1 MDVSFQLYSA
11 RNFTPWDSVLDHLAG
26 LGYTQVEGFGG
37 VYADAP
43 AFRAALDARGL
54 SMPSGHF
61 FPLASFEADFD
72 KTITA
77 ARALGMTQLYCPAPD
92 ESYRKDAD
100 AGAWRDLAARLETVA
115 KRVQDAGL
123 RFGWHNHHWEF
134 MALPTGE
141 IPMQILLDGAPSMEW
156 EADIAWIVRGG
167 ADPLAWI
174 AANAARITAAHVKDI
189 APAGQAT
196 DEDGWADVGT
206 GVMDWPAITRAL
218 RAAGVSL
225 FVMEHDNPS
234 DLARFA
240 SRSITN
246 FRTF

>member
-11 RNFTPWDSVLDHLAG
+11 RNFTPWEGVLDHLAA

-37 VYADAP
+37 VYQDAP

-61 FPLASFEADFD
+61 FPLASFEEDFD
-72 KTITA
+72 KTIA
-77 ARALGMTQLYCPAPD
+77 AANALGMKQLYCPAPD
-92 ESYRKDAD
+92 DAYREGADAD
-100 AGAWRDLAARLETVA
+100 AWRDLAARLEIAA

-134 MALPTGE
+134 MHLPTGE
-141 IPMQILLDGAPSMEW
+141 IPMALLLEGAPSMEW

-167 ADPLAWI
+167 GDPLAWI
-174 AANAARITAAHVKDI
+174 ADHGDRITAAHVKDI
-189 APAGQAT
+189 APEGDCA
-196 DEDGWADVGT
+196 DEDGWADVGE
-206 GVMDWPAITRAL
+206 GLMDWPAITAAL
-218 RAAGVSL
+218 RGAGVSL
-225 FVMEHDNPS
+225 FVMEHDNPN

-240 SRSITN
+240 RRSITN